1 MNEEEDAIIWQFGSS
16 ESYSVQS
23 LYAVINDRGIK
34 QIYLL
39 VMWKIHV
46 PLMIH
51 VFLWLVGNNKILTRD
66 NLAKR
71 REVTNRSCL
80 FCSKSETILHLLYEC
95 CVARNLWGIVAEI
108 AGLPMVPDFEA
119 MAKWWIRSKKI

>member
-1 MNEEEDAIIWQFGSS
+1 MVS
-16 ESYSVQS
+16 
-23 LYAVINDRGIK
+23 
-34 QIYLL
+34 
-39 VMWKIHV
+39 
-46 PLMIH
+46 
-51 VFLWLVGNNKILTRD
+51 GNNKILTRD

-95 CVARNLWGIVAEI
+95 CVARNLWGVVAEI

-119 MAKWWIRSKKI
+119 MAKWWIRSKKNIILLMCFTLQLYGLCGT